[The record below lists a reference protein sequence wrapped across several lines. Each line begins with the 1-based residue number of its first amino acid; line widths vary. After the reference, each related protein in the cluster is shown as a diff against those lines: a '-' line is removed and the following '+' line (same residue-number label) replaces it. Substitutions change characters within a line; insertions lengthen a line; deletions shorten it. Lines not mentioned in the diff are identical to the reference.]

1 MHPTMDSKDQESSKR
16 TRKKHL
22 SIHAK
27 ITEPSESKCSNQ
39 ALDHQ
44 HNSGKVKFKEDFMHN
59 MVTTTN
65 TSSSN
70 ASLNMTPKRSKSET
84 PANHAIANVLYQ
96 VHMKLQSRRNARL
109 SPDKLAAKQ

>member
-1 MHPTMDSKDQESSKR
+1 METKDTEASKP

-22 SIHAK
+22 MIHAK
-27 ITEPSESKCSNQ
+27 IAEPIESQSSR
-39 ALDHQ
+39 ALEHQ
-44 HNSGKVKFKEDFMHN
+44 RNSGKVKFKEDFMQN

-70 ASLNMTPKRSKSET
+70 ASLTMTPKRSKSET

-109 SPDKLAAKQ
+109 SPTKLAAKQ

>member
-1 MHPTMDSKDQESSKR
+1 METKDIEASKP

-22 SIHAK
+22 MIHAK
-27 ITEPSESKCSNQ
+27 IAEPIESQSSR
-39 ALDHQ
+39 ALEHQ
-44 HNSGKVKFKEDFMHN
+44 RNSGKVKFKEDFMQN

-70 ASLNMTPKRSKSET
+70 ASLTMTPKRSKSET

-109 SPDKLAAKQ
+109 SPTKLAAKQ